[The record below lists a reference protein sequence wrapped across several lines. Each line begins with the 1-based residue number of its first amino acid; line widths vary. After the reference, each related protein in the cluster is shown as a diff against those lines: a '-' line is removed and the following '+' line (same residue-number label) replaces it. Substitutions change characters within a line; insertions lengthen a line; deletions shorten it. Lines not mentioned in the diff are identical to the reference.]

1 MSNNVINTN
10 IMSEIAKWLEENNY
24 IKTKSDIDSESWDQL
39 KAAIL
44 IEMGKSK
51 GGEKVKDPLAP
62 KRGKSA
68 YIFFCAANRSSVKND
83 IGESASM
90 PEVSKE
96 LGVRWNKLKESTK
109 QTDKKALGVF
119 EADAVSDKTRYEKE
133 MEGYVR
139 PSDDELTTT
148 KKSKKAKVPDAPKR
162 GKSGY
167 IFFCSAKRSDVKE
180 ELGEDAKTTE
190 ITSRLGELWTEL
202 KDDKSRADEFEMY
215 LKMASDDKDRYLAEK
230 AEYTSGDS
238 SEDSDSKKSAAKK
251 PAAKKSAAKKP
262 VSKKTDAKKPAAKK
276 PTAKKPAEDD
286 ESDNEEEL
294 EESDDDNKPVVKKP
308 AGKKK

>member
-51 GGEKVKDPLAP
+51 GGEKVKDPNAP

-68 YIFFCAANRSSVKND
+68 YIFFCAANRSSVKEEL
-83 IGESASM
+83 GESASM

-119 EADAVSDKTRYEKE
+119 EAEAVTDKMRYEKE
-133 MEGYVR
+133 MEDYVR
-139 PSDDELTTT
+139 PSDDDLTTT
-148 KKSKKAKVPDAPKR
+148 KKSKKSKKIKDPDAPKR

-251 PAAKKSAAKKP
+251 P

-276 PTAKKPAEDD
+276 PTAKKPAAKKPAEDD

-294 EESDDDNKPVVKKP
+294 EESDDDNKTVVKKP